1 MGNRF
6 TVTLVSNVH
15 GDLYSRPAPSRT
27 AACEV
32 ARGVLDDCLSR
43 EMNHQWPHAEVIRIW
58 IEEWREA

>member
-15 GDLYSRPAPSRT
+15 GDLYSRSAPSRA

-43 EMNHQWPHAEVIRIW
+43 EMNHQWLHAEVISIW
-58 IEEWREA
+58 IEESGDA